1 MVAVDVTTRAAAGD
15 ASSASRISSGG
26 RSEGGEGGFGS
37 ALDSLEHGSRRA
49 AGDHSERDAQPDTD
63 AASDAA
69 ESAETAPR
77 SRVELSAATL
87 ARSRALAA
95 LQAGLSSDAKS
106 GKVAGEVAAEETAV
120 REPVRGRIGK
130 TAAVTTASVGGT
142 AADAGEKAT
151 TGTAETTRDEATAT
165 AEAGTTPDG
174 LTSVLSMLAGAGQ
187 VDTAM
192 ASRQT
197 GTATRATARQTG
209 EERNTERSQTVV
221 SAAERELAALSGD
234 PQTVEL
240 ASDQPAAT
248 DERTFRFSSS
258 RGKGAS
264 MEMIIGT
271 GRDGLATVETR
282 SGTTGQAETIQVL
295 DSRRFL
301 GFGQSVN
308 GAALTA
314 AMSGD
319 PEWVGAM
326 QPGASL
332 SNAAA
337 QSSTGNVVNTL
348 KLQMTPIDLGTV
360 TATLRLV
367 GDELNVQLTVDNRAA
382 HKQLTQDSSGILDAL
397 RAQGFSVDQVT
408 VSLAPASSV
417 TQTAQQDALGQQTAA
432 GSGQGQ
438 GGQPGREQ
446 QSSQSGGGMTAGM
459 FENEAAT
466 DHGTAGTGSARPD
479 HLYV

>member
-1 MVAVDVTTRAAAGD
+1 MVAVDVTARAAASD
-15 ASSASRISSGG
+15 PSSASKIPAGG

-37 ALDSLEHGSRRA
+37 ALESLEQGNRRM
-49 AGDHSERDAQPDTD
+49 AGERGDRDGHSSFGQKDEGGQDAGQT
-63 AASDAA
+63 S
-69 ESAETAPR
+69 R
-77 SRVELSAATL
+77 SRIDLSAAAL
-87 ARSRALAA
+87 ARSRSLAA
-95 LQAGLSSDAKS
+95 GQSGQAVARQNDKATADTDTLHAEAPESSRLRSNKS
-106 GKVAGEVAAEETAV
+106 
-120 REPVRGRIGK
+120 
-130 TAAVTTASVGGT
+130 
-142 AADAGEKAT
+142 ADAA
-151 TGTAETTRDEATAT
+151 
-165 AEAGTTPDG
+165 AGTTRRPSREAGRSAGDESETVDARMPEPSEARTPTAE
-174 LTSVLSMLAGAGQ
+174 LASVLTMLAGGGQ
-187 VDTAM
+187 ADGAAM
-192 ASRQT
+192 PKATSMPVRT
-197 GTATRATARQTG
+197 GGRSSG
-209 EERNTERSQTVV
+209 EENRGERSQMV
-221 SAAERELAALSGD
+221 SATAANELAALSGE
-234 PQTVEL
+234 PQSVVL
-240 ASDQPAAT
+240 PSDQSLST
-248 DERTFRFSSS
+248 DERTFRFSSG

-264 MEMIIGT
+264 MDMVIGT
-271 GRDGLATVETR
+271 DRQGLATVETR
-282 SGTTGQAETIQVL
+282 SGTTGQAETIAVL
-295 DSRRFL
+295 DARRFL

-319 PEWVGAM
+319 PEWAGAM

-367 GDELNVQLTVDNRAA
+367 GDELSVQLTVENRAA

-408 VSLAPASSV
+408 VSIAPASSV
-417 TQTAQQDALGQQTAA
+417 TQPAQQDALGQQAGP

-446 QSSQSGGGMTAGM
+446 QSSQPGGGSTAGM
-459 FENEAAT
+459 FENETAT
-466 DHGTAGTGSARPD
+466 DHGAAGTGSARPD

>member
-37 ALDSLEHGSRRA
+37 ALESLEHGSRRA

-69 ESAETAPR
+69 EPAETASR

-106 GKVAGEVAAEETAV
+106 GKAAGEVAAEETAV

-130 TAAVTTASVGGT
+130 TITATTASVRGT
-142 AADAGEKAT
+142 ADAGEKAT

-165 AEAGTTPDG
+165 AEASTTPDG
-174 LTSVLSMLAGAGQ
+174 LTGVLSMLAGAGQ

-221 SAAERELAALSGD
+221 SAAERELAALSGE

-240 ASDQPAAT
+240 PSDQPAAT

-466 DHGTAGTGSARPD
+466 DHGAAGTGSARPD